1 MLRYETFA
9 TVFFHVDLW
18 SSSADATVH
27 YKPVNS
33 PNEWEAVLPDDSG
46 NVIITDLP
54 LDTEFEVSMFNEEG
68 QLTKLSYFTTYEVA
82 EEMDVIAL
90 EAHLFNPISKWLS
103 APNHQNLY
111 DFVTSLEGVHLYE
124 KINVLQQFFYYGKE
138 LKDSW
143 AGSLP
148 PDPRNLDPNDPGFP
162 PRPINVEDCLCRP
175 LRLTIGED
183 LTPVGGDVEIDEKN
197 GNYIGVYGGVN
208 PTGFHDNKGRRWYGY
223 GMKGPAKWQQVWI
236 ETSKCVNSTYKEAIG
251 YTNEVLEGEGKESYT
266 YAEPNIAQLKYVFA
280 CIGVDD
286 YAPRD
291 CQCERQMQVEVCYE
305 YHAHARAVA
314 EQRGNGCWNGRK
326 AAAVASDYTFVA
338 WKENEYSDDLFIPL
352 EGMELQAAVGCESTP
367 NWTEFLINIGFA
379 SLNAY
384 KSLKVD
390 PSNGFLSALF
400 AAYLS
405 DSLKDQIK
413 EVSNTPIIKREG
425 SCGVEQAFNSMDGCT
440 KLDLNINQTMIV
452 ALISSSRVH
461 AEGRGRYH
469 ANARILSAYGLVGS
483 LQRSDPDQVGEIC
496 CRTGHG
502 VYSIAT
508 VPTDPEEN
516 IATIPPIGELQ
527 DFVEFSFLTQGID
540 LIDDISNING
550 EFGYRGG
557 GVRKDCLLEIV
568 SGRSNDDSKPQTS
581 ESILKSP
588 AELKQNG
595 NTIWLNRDNSDSSP
609 WHFSVYDLSG
619 RLITE
624 KDGNDTEAELIDL
637 ENESWP
643 NGIYL
648 GVLRSD
654 KQIIPIKIIHSY

>member
-1 MLRYETFA
+1 MKTLFYFYYPFSKKYILYFTLLSSLTFTWSTVLSQNGSDDDIDYGWHYSAGDTIQEVIRHSNITRLTMLRYETFA

-18 SSSADATVH
+18 SSS
-27 YKPVNS
+27 
-33 PNEWEAVLPDDSG
+33 
-46 NVIITDLP
+46 
-54 LDTEFEVSMFNEEG
+54 
-68 QLTKLSYFTTYEVA
+68 
-82 EEMDVIAL
+82 
-90 EAHLFNPISKWLS
+90 
-103 APNHQNLY
+103 
-111 DFVTSLEGVHLYE
+111 
-124 KINVLQQFFYYGKE
+124 
-138 LKDSW
+138 
-143 AGSLP
+143 
-148 PDPRNLDPNDPGFP
+148 
-162 PRPINVEDCLCRP
+162 
-175 LRLTIGED
+175 
-183 LTPVGGDVEIDEKN
+183 
-197 GNYIGVYGGVN
+197 
-208 PTGFHDNKGRRWYGY
+208 
-223 GMKGPAKWQQVWI
+223 
-236 ETSKCVNSTYKEAIG
+236 
-251 YTNEVLEGEGKESYT
+251 
-266 YAEPNIAQLKYVFA
+266 
-280 CIGVDD
+280 
-286 YAPRD
+286 
-291 CQCERQMQVEVCYE
+291 
-305 YHAHARAVA
+305 
-314 EQRGNGCWNGRK
+314 
-326 AAAVASDYTFVA
+326 
-338 WKENEYSDDLFIPL
+338 
-352 EGMELQAAVGCESTP
+352 
-367 NWTEFLINIGFA
+367 
-379 SLNAY
+379 
-384 KSLKVD
+384 
-390 PSNGFLSALF
+390 
-400 AAYLS
+400 
-405 DSLKDQIK
+405 
-413 EVSNTPIIKREG
+413 
-425 SCGVEQAFNSMDGCT
+425 
-440 KLDLNINQTMIV
+440 
-452 ALISSSRVH
+452 
-461 AEGRGRYH
+461 